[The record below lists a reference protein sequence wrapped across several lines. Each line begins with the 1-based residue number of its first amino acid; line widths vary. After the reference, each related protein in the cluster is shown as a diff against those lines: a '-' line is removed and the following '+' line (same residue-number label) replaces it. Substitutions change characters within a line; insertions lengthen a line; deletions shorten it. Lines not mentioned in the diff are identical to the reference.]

1 VLLATHLDTG
11 TFYVMRLR
19 TTVLVLA
26 IVIAIAGCGRSPAA
40 PSDTSV
46 EDTFPDISIAAI
58 TTTTSVTVTTTTDPE
73 VDLSPI
79 CSPDDP
85 SGCSGE
91 LAPLVSCDPTQADL
105 TVCTGP
111 VQNNVESETPNFT
124 KVATYPAA
132 AESAYWVEF
141 QSQYRSLKTFH
152 PKLSLSESEYTAT
165 FAELKTYM
173 LKRGRQTCSFF
184 EMFPGGTEVAAL
196 ELFGA
201 ADKERPNSTVY
212 AIAIGYSAIRAATSK
227 SSMCPEYSSKVSVA
241 SLQTSA
247 KTLFGAA

>member
-1 VLLATHLDTG
+1 
-11 TFYVMRLR
+11 MRLR

-26 IVIAIAGCGRSPAA
+26 TVIAIAGCGSSPAA

-58 TTTTSVTVTTTTDPE
+58 TTTTSVAVTTTTSVAVTTATDPE
-73 VDLSPI
+73 VDLSPV

-124 KVATYPAA
+124 NVATYPAA

-152 PKLSLSESEYTAT
+152 PKLSLSESEYTTT

-227 SSMCPEYSSKVSVA
+227 SSMCPEYSSKVSAA